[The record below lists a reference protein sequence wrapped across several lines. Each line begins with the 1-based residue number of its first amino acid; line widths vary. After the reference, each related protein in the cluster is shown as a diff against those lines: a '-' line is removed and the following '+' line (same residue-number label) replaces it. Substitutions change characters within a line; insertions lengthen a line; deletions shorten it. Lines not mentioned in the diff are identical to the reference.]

1 MSLKMVKSPDAP
13 PQQPAP
19 MSLKAI
25 IGTTV
30 LVTVTTTVIS
40 QIVMDLYKAAKTRA
54 KEKEERAKNAAATGG
69 GGGGGAFASFSQ
81 QNPMDRAL
89 PGYGHATLVSNAGR
103 NYDYNFPTTNPSP
116 SYSSDE
122 LMRRA
127 SDLDLRERDLFDRER
142 KLRLVV

>member
-1 MSLKMVKSPDAP
+1 
-13 PQQPAP
+13 

-40 QIVMDLYKAAKTRA
+40 QIVMDLYKAAKARA
-54 KEKEERAKNAAATGG
+54 KEKEERAKNAASTGG
-69 GGGGGAFASFSQ
+69 GGGGGFASFSQ
-81 QNPMDRAL
+81 QTPMDRSL